1 MASLS
6 FAVFYQSGTVAAG
19 ELEEV
24 YAAVIGKS
32 DIMPTYKN
40 PFLKPPA
47 RTFLDAVKSV
57 KSGTAAAED
66 ITLISTLAT
75 EKRPEAVELL
85 AWMNATGTGIPQNF
99 YNAWFLYTEA
109 NDLGVTGAKENAA
122 VIHNLITFQGSK
134 KACRNCPK

>member
-6 FAVFYQSGTVAAG
+6 FAVFSQNCPVAAG

-32 DIMPTYKN
+32 DIVPTYKN

-57 KSGTAAAED
+57 KSGTASAED
-66 ITLISTLAT
+66 IALISSLAA
-75 EKRPEAVELL
+75 EKNPEAIELL
-85 AWMNATGTGIPQNF
+85 AWMNATGTGVSQNL

-109 NDLGVTGAKENAA
+109 DDLGVAQAKENAF
-122 VIHNLITFQGSK
+122 VIHNLITFQGNK
-134 KACRNCPK
+134 KACRNCPT

>member
-6 FAVFYQSGTVAAG
+6 FVVFYQSHPAAAG
-19 ELEEV
+19 EFEEV
-24 YAAVIGKS
+24 YAVISGKS

-66 ITLISTLAT
+66 IALISTLAA
-75 EKRPEAVELL
+75 EKNPEAVELL
-85 AWMNATGTGIPQNF
+85 AWMNATGTAIPQNF

-109 NDLGVTGAKENAA
+109 DDLGVAEAKKNAA
-122 VIHNLITFQGSK
+122 VIHNLITFQGNK